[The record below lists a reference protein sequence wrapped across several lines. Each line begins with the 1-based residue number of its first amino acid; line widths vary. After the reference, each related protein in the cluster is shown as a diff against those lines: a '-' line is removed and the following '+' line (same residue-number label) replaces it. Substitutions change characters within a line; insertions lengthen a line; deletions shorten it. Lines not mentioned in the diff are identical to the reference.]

1 MDLRQLEILK
11 AIVEAGSFTGA
22 GDRLHVSQSAISRQI
37 LLLEQ
42 ELQEPIFLRVGRKV
56 RITPAG
62 ETLLQLSNRVL
73 QDLKETVAVISDS
86 KESLAGTLRLAGGM
100 TVCLYVFPLL
110 LKEFRRVH
118 PNVEINVA
126 AGVSEKFI
134 GSIRTGSADL
144 GLLTLPIEGSDLV
157 TLPAL
162 REELLLVTAPHHPL
176 SKKRK
181 ISPHDLVHQ
190 QFVLFETG
198 SNTRRAL
205 DAFFLKEQVHP
216 KIVMDTENV
225 EIIKA
230 MVAAGMGITII
241 PYQAVAREVR
251 SGRFFCSRIEGHSL
265 FRETGWVYLR
275 SNRVPRM
282 VQEVLALFERIL
294 PKLRLEP
301 PLHRAI
307 AGASRL

>member
-11 AIVEAGSFTGA
+11 AIAEVGSFTGA
-22 GDRLHVSQSAISRQI
+22 GDKLHVSQSAISRQI
-37 LLLEQ
+37 LLLEE

-56 RITPAG
+56 RITRAG

-73 QDLKETVAVISDS
+73 QDLKDTVALISDS
-86 KESLAGTLRLAGGM
+86 KESLAGTMRLVGGM
-100 TVCLYVFPLL
+100 TVCLYVFPVL

-118 PNVEINVA
+118 PNVEINVT

-134 GSIRTGSADL
+134 RYIRTGSADL
-144 GLLTLPIEGSDLV
+144 GLLTLPIEGPDLV
-157 TLPAL
+157 TLPVL
-162 REELLLVTAPHHPL
+162 KEELLVVTAPNHPL
-176 SKKRK
+176 SRRRK
-181 ISPHDLVHQ
+181 ITPQDLVLQ

-205 DAFFLKEQVHP
+205 DEFFLREQIHP

-230 MVAAGMGITII
+230 MVRSGLGITII

-251 SGRFFCSRIEGHSL
+251 SGQFFCSRIEGQPL

-282 VQEVLALFERIL
+282 VQEVLAVFERIL
-294 PKLRLEP
+294 PKLRLMP
-301 PLHRAI
+301 PTHRAI
-307 AGASRL
+307 AGS